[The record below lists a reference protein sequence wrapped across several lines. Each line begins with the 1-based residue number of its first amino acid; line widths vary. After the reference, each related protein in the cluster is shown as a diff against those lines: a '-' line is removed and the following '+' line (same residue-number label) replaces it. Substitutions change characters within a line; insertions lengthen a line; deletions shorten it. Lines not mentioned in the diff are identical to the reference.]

1 MITSVSFAKK
11 SLPPSQIGVFL
22 RDYHGIAQG
31 LHLKFLKNWKPRL
44 ISRLWEVAGT
54 RYEDDKLV
62 KQCASSTLLSD
73 GDSATMPLEYWTCR
87 TSGGQAPIAWMNF
100 FKKDINSS
108 CQGQTELTSFICGCG
123 ILYRVSFPMFVMCV
137 SICFEPILNA
147 ISERQVADIKNC
159 SLEADITNE
168 FTLGVGGEPFSFPR
182 CHNKVVGRVFGLTVK
197 YLSLSNSSGNM

>member
-1 MITSVSFAKK
+1 MPSPRITSVSFAKK

-87 TSGGQAPIAWMNF
+87 TSGVLLGILNSFCFVVQCYGSGQAPIAWMNF
-100 FKKDINSS
+100 FKKTIFRTKD
-108 CQGQTELTSFICGCG
+108 GETCGR
-123 ILYRVSFPMFVMCV
+123 I
-137 SICFEPILNA
+137 II
-147 ISERQVADIKNC
+147 
-159 SLEADITNE
+159 
-168 FTLGVGGEPFSFPR
+168 
-182 CHNKVVGRVFGLTVK
+182 
-197 YLSLSNSSGNM
+197 GNLLKL

>member
-62 KQCASSTLLSD
+62 KQCTSSTLLSD

-100 FKKDINSS
+100 FKKAIFCTKDGETCGRIIIGMT
-108 CQGQTELTSFICGCG
+108 CIQTNDHKGCKPP
-123 ILYRVSFPMFVMCV
+123 LLEHP
-137 SICFEPILNA
+137 N
-147 ISERQVADIKNC
+147 ISHMLKVC
-159 SLEADITNE
+159 STE
-168 FTLGVGGEPFSFPR
+168 FH
-182 CHNKVVGRVFGLTVK
+182 C
-197 YLSLSNSSGNM
+197 Y